1 MPAPADYE
9 AWYHT
14 PRGAWIAQREF
25 DLLWRLLPMPPGA
38 TPLDVGSGSG
48 HFARSYAAMGLHA
61 TGLDS
66 GPTQKDI
73 SPAS

>member
-38 TPLDVGSGSG
+38 TLLAAAATSPAATPPWGCTPPASTPDLPKKISPRPLD
-48 HFARSYAAMGLHA
+48 
-61 TGLDS
+61 
-66 GPTQKDI
+66 
-73 SPAS
+73 